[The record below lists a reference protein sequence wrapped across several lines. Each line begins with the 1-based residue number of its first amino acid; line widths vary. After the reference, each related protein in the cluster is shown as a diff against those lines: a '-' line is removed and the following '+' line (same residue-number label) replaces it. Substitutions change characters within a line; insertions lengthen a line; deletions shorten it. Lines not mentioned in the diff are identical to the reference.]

1 MSQEDLYVSKEGKR
15 KPQSTLEK
23 FPIKDLNFCCTESY
37 STIRDQVN
45 NGSKLAGL
53 ASQSSSELL
62 AIRSTVA
69 ARHWTR
75 AGREEARCPAPWRG
89 P

>member
-1 MSQEDLYVSKEGKR
+1 MSAKREKENHR
-15 KPQSTLEK
+15 AHFEK

-37 STIRDQVN
+37 STIREQVN

-53 ASQSSSELL
+53 VSLSSSELL
-62 AIRSTVA
+62 AIRSTVT